1 MKMFQKDRQVCFRTL
16 DGREFHQ
23 SVPRETR
30 VGKLEEIAE
39 ELCYGTRKHFDDNDH
54 APGSYR
60 ITETVTLGTHATP
73 DFPGRDLDDLYAGT
87 VVEIVEIE
95 VVTPPT
101 SCEYPLGVQDIVRGE
116 SIWFKHATVPLKSRV
131 PDIVRRHLPYPDDED
146 ENDEDQ
152 DDEDGRESIATDDT
166 FDGPL
171 PRRQLSLHKDLRLW
185 RGRVKNPPGWI
196 SLAVESSTLSA
207 ASFRWARRNPFQIC
221 LTMNDT
227 VLSSPHAQPLRAISH
242 DVVLNVVKKF
252 VASDKREFSAQFRP
266 CRHCQGTGRRG
277 LLGPAGMGLASRHC
291 THCR

>member
-1 MKMFQKDRQVCFRTL
+1 MKMLRKDRQVCFRTL
-16 DGREFHQ
+16 DGHEFHT

-39 ELCYGTRKHFDDNDH
+39 ELCYGTRKNLDDH
-54 APGSYR
+54 TPGTYR
-60 ITETVTLGTHATP
+60 IAETVTLGTHATP

-87 VVEIVEIE
+87 LVEIVEVE

-101 SCEYPLGVQDIVRGE
+101 SCEYPLGRQAE
-116 SIWFKHATVPLKSRV
+116 SYWLKHATVP
-131 PDIVRRHLPYPDDED
+131 YQDDED

-152 DDEDGRESIATDDT
+152 DDEDGRESIATNLSRCGGLGAPLDT

-171 PRRQLSLHKDLRLW
+171 ARRQLSLRKDLRLW
-185 RGRVKNPPGWI
+185 RGRVENPPGWI
-196 SLAVESSTLSA
+196 SLAIESSTLSA
-207 ASFRWARRNPFQIC
+207 ASFRWARRTPFQIC

-242 DVVLNVVKKF
+242 DVVLNVVKKI